1 MSTMAKNKGLMTE
14 VEAQVFLVS
23 TCVHLVFSESSRL
36 CDVYYSSSSS
46 TRVVAV
52 ERSSSRRLRFSRSS
66 SSGGL
71 RRRFWS

>member
-36 CDVYYSSSSS
+36 CDVYYSSS

>member
-23 TCVHLVFSESSRL
+23 TCVHLVFSEFSRL
-36 CDVYYSSSSS
+36 CDVYYSSSS